1 MYYNIGVAPNAKS
14 DLNMQN
20 QSMKTNETAC
30 QKGLQISKTN
40 YLVPIVLA
48 LVIILT
54 ASIRYRLIDVPL
66 ERDEGEYAYA
76 GQLML
81 EGIAP
86 YTQVYNMKLPGI
98 YAAYAVILAIFGQTH
113 SGIHLGLLC
122 INAATIVILF
132 LLTKK
137 LFGSIAGLAG
147 AAFFAI
153 LSTGIS
159 VQGIFANA
167 EHFVILPACG
177 GLLLMVYA
185 RERNKLWMLFAGG
198 LLLGIGFL
206 MKQHGAMFIA
216 FGGIYLFFSEL
227 KDKTPLTKLI
237 SRCLLYILAA
247 LLPFVIT
254 CAILVKAGVFG
265 KFWFWTFKYASQYV
279 SSIPFSNGM
288 RILASRIGPIINSS
302 RLIWILS
309 LIGLVSLILSKAN
322 RKNRWFGLGFVMF
335 SFLAVCLGFYFR
347 PHYFVLLLPAAAVL
361 AGVGADTIFKLF
373 NKSRYSVI
381 AFVLPVILSA
391 VVLGESFYKQW
402 DYLFVHGPN
411 RISRMVY
418 GAEAFP
424 ESLEIAKYIK
434 EHTDEDA
441 RIAVMGS
448 EPQIY
453 FYSDRKSATGHI
465 YTYALMETHPYA
477 LTMQEEMI
485 SEIESATPEF
495 IVFVRIH
502 TSWLYQPDSNKTIF
516 KWFDNYVKQYECI
529 GVVDILSADR
539 TNYVWDEQAKHYSP
553 SSNYWLKVY
562 RRKNL
567 Q

>member
-1 MYYNIGVAPNAKS
+1 MTR
-14 DLNMQN
+14 QF
-20 QSMKTNETAC
+20 
-30 QKGLQISKTN
+30 SKTN
-40 YLVPIVLA
+40 YLVPIALA

-54 ASIRYRLIDVPL
+54 ASIRYRLIGVPL

-81 EGIAP
+81 EGVVP
-86 YTQVYNMKLPGI
+86 YTQAYNMKLPGI

-122 INAATIVILF
+122 INAATILILF

-137 LFGSIAGLAG
+137 LFGSIAGLT
-147 AAFFAI
+147 AAAAFAI
-153 LSTGIS
+153 LSIGIP

-177 GLLLMVYA
+177 GLLMMVHA

-206 MKQHGAMFIA
+206 MKQHGAMFVA

-227 KDKTPLTKLI
+227 KNKTPLRKLI

-254 CAILVKAGVFG
+254 CAILAKAGVFE

-288 RILASRIGPIINSS
+288 RILASRIGPITNSS

-309 LIGLVSLILSKAN
+309 LIGLVCLILSKAN
-322 RKNRWFGLGFVMF
+322 RKHRWFGLGFIIF
-335 SFLAVCLGFYFR
+335 SFIAICPGFHFR
-347 PHYFVLLLPAAAVL
+347 PHYFVLLLPGAAML
-361 AGVGADTIFKLF
+361 AGVGADVIFKLI
-373 NKSRYSVI
+373 NKSRYSMI
-381 AFVLPVILSA
+381 TFVLPVILSA

-411 RISRMVY
+411 KISRIVY

-485 SEIESATPEF
+485 SEIESVTPEF
-495 IVFVRIH
+495 IVFVSIH
-502 TSWLYQPDSNKTIF
+502 TSWWNWPDSNETIF
-516 KWFDNYVKQYECI
+516 KWFDNYIKQYECI
-529 GVVDILSADR
+529 GVIDMLSPDR
-539 TNYVWDEQAKHYSP
+539 TNYVWDEQAKNYSP
-553 SSNYWLKVY
+553 SSNYWLKVF
-562 RRKNL
+562 RKKSS